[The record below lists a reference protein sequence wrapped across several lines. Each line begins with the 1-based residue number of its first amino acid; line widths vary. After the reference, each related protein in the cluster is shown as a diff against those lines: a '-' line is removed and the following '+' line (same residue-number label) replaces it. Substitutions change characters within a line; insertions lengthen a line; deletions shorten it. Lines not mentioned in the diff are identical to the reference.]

1 MIIPVRCM
9 NCGMVLANKY
19 KFFQTKVREARGTA
33 TGPVPE
39 PMSLDGKT
47 IPRTVE
53 AEVFEMLGLDR
64 YCCKKTINA
73 NVDMIIKL

>member
-1 MIIPVRCM
+1 M

-19 KFFQTKVREARGTA
+19 NYFQKRVRKARGTP

-53 AEVFEMLGLDR
+53 AEIFEELGLDR
-64 YCCKKTINA
+64 YCCKKTINTHA
-73 NVDMIIKL
+73 DMIIKL

>member
-19 KFFQTKVREARGTA
+19 NYFQKRVRQARGTP

-39 PMSLDGKT
+39 PHSMDGKT

-53 AEVFEMLGLDR
+53 AEIFEELGLDR
-64 YCCKKTINA
+64 YCCKKTVNTHADLI
-73 NVDMIIKL
+73 VKL

>member
-19 KFFQTKVREARGTA
+19 NYFQKRVREARGTA

-39 PMSLDGKT
+39 PHCMDGKT

-53 AEVFEMLGLDR
+53 AEIFEELGLDR
-64 YCCKKTINA
+64 YCCKKTVNA
-73 NVDMIIKL
+73 HVDLIVKL